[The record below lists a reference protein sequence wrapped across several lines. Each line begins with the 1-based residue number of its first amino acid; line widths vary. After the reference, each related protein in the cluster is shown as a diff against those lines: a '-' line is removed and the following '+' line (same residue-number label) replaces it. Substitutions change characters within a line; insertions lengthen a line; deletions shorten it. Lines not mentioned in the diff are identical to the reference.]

1 MDILL
6 YLLIASD
13 IYLRY
18 HGLMARKE
26 TINWNGCP
34 IRYAAS
40 VFADRWNFV
49 ILRDVLFKGRRYY
62 GDFLDAGEGISTNI
76 LADRLSKF
84 EASGILTRHQ
94 DSKKR
99 SRIYYLPTQKALEL
113 IPIFL
118 SIIDWAER
126 HDEHTEVPDQF
137 ITAYRQD
144 AEKTIAETEQL
155 IALANA
161 QVTNIH

>member
-1 MDILL
+1 
-6 YLLIASD
+6 
-13 IYLRY
+13 
-18 HGLMARKE
+18 MARKE

-62 GDFLDAGEGISTNI
+62 GDFLAAGEGISTNI

-94 DSKKR
+94 DRKKR

-126 HDEHTEVPDQF
+126 HDEHTEVPEQF

-144 AEKTIAETEQL
+144 ADKTIAETEQL

>member
-1 MDILL
+1 
-6 YLLIASD
+6 
-13 IYLRY
+13 
-18 HGLMARKE
+18 MARKE

-118 SIIDWAER
+118 SIIDWAEK
-126 HDEHTEVPDQF
+126 HDEHTEVPEQF
-137 ITAYRQD
+137 ITAYRED
-144 AEKTIAETEQL
+144 ADKTIAETEQL

>member
-1 MDILL
+1 M
-6 YLLIASD
+6 SK
-13 IYLRY
+13 
-18 HGLMARKE
+18 KE
-26 TINWNGCP
+26 PMNWNGCP

-40 VFADRWNFV
+40 VFADRWNFI

-84 EASGILTRHQ
+84 EISGILTRHQ
-94 DSKKR
+94 DAKKR

-126 HDEHTEVPDQF
+126 HDQQTEVPEDF
-137 ITAYRQD
+137 IRSYRKD
-144 AEKTIAETEQL
+144 ADKTIADTQQL
-155 IALANA
+155 IALANE

>member
-1 MDILL
+1 M
-6 YLLIASD
+6 SK
-13 IYLRY
+13 
-18 HGLMARKE
+18 KE
-26 TINWNGCP
+26 PMNWNGCP

-49 ILRDVLFKGRRYY
+49 ILRDVFFKGRRYY

-84 EASGILTRHQ
+84 ETSGMLTRHQ
-94 DSKKR
+94 DIKKR

-126 HDEHTEVPDQF
+126 HDEHTQVPEEF
-137 ITAYRQD
+137 IQAYRDD
-144 AEKTIAETEQL
+144 ADKTIANTKDL
-155 IALANA
+155 IELANA

>member
-1 MDILL
+1 M
-6 YLLIASD
+6 
-13 IYLRY
+13 R
-18 HGLMARKE
+18 RKE

-84 EASGILTRHQ
+84 EETGILTRHQ
-94 DSKKR
+94 DAKKR
-99 SRIYYLPTQKALEL
+99 SRIYYLPTPKALEL

-126 HDEHTEVPDQF
+126 HDEHTEVPKAF
-137 ITAYRQD
+137 IQGYRSD
-144 AEKTIAETEQL
+144 ADKTIADTEQL

-161 QVTNIH
+161 QVTNIQ

>member
-1 MDILL
+1 M
-6 YLLIASD
+6 
-13 IYLRY
+13 RY

-126 HDEHTEVPDQF
+126 HDEHTEVPEQF

>member
-1 MDILL
+1 M
-6 YLLIASD
+6 S
-13 IYLRY
+13 
-18 HGLMARKE
+18 RKQN
-26 TINWNGCP
+26 INWNGCP

-84 EASGILTRHQ
+84 EETGILTRHQ
-94 DSKKR
+94 DAKKR
-99 SRIYYLPTQKALEL
+99 SRIYYLPTPKALEL

-126 HDEHTEVPDQF
+126 HDEHTEVPEQF

-144 AEKTIAETEQL
+144 ADKTIADTEQL

-161 QVTNIH
+161 QVTNIQ